1 MNTKNY
7 LVLLFLGLISLNVS
21 AQDFENYTPT
31 ASQAPLPADLMS
43 SSTEK
48 YINAQTDAERQ
59 KKRADRKAQ
68 DKFFLQTNFALD
80 ELLSSGKLL
89 FNDPMTKYV
98 QKVIDNLLKNDAEL
112 RAKIKLYMIRSAS
125 VNAFATDR
133 GEIFVNVGLITK
145 LETEAQLAFILC
157 HEIQHFILKH
167 NLNSYVVYD
176 KIQKGQGVYKRKNKK
191 YDRLVSQHSYT
202 RTLEREADEKGLE
215 LFLTSGYNVK
225 SVEGVFD
232 LLELAHGTYANT
244 KFDVSYFENE
254 YVQFPAIYQK
264 TAVRP
269 VRPYEKDSDED
280 KFSTHPSVEERR
292 KAFNATLASEGI
304 KEEGKEF
311 IQPKSAFDKVQKMAR
326 FDLCDILISYRS
338 YPAALYHAYL
348 ILDKYPNNSYAEKT
362 IAKALYGIA
371 QYTNND
377 TYDDITISSDTIQG
391 EMQSVFYL
399 FEEMSKKEIN
409 TLASRYCWEMHKKY
423 PDDKGLKRMA
433 QDMIEDVV
441 IFSIES
447 PEEYFKKEKMT
458 TSDIEKEQTFAPYAF
473 ADIMSD
479 STFTK
484 WIANGKRYRKRN
496 EDSEEEREEMGYY
509 ALSKKNR
516 KAANKKR
523 KKGAA
528 LNKKNVVFVNP
539 FYLKADAKKKDVIR
553 LIESEERQNKFKGWI
568 EELGKD
574 AGLKTTVLDVKHISE
589 KTTIEDYNNIIA
601 INRWVDELLTNDM
614 YMISSNYNDVL
625 SVVNEYNSTTFAYTG
640 ALSFRKKKNIVVNYY
655 NLIYTVIPWTTPYG
669 LNNLIKPSYETVYF
683 SYVFDFENSRVLH
696 REFNT
701 MRQKDRDGVIKSN
714 LYWLMHQIEQKPNK
728 KKKK

>member
-7 LVLLFLGLISLNVS
+7 LILLFLGVMSFNVS
-21 AQDFENYTPT
+21 AQDFENYKPT
-31 ASQAPLPADLMS
+31 TSEAPLPADLIS

-48 YINAQTDAERQ
+48 YIDAQVDAARH

-112 RAKIKLYMIRSAS
+112 RGKIKLYMIRSAS

-133 GEIFVNVGLITK
+133 GEIFVNVGLLAK
-145 LETEAQLAFILC
+145 AKSEAELAFILC
-157 HEIQHFILKH
+157 HELQHFLEQH
-167 NLNSYVVYD
+167 NLNSFIEFSRIERNRSDFRRD
-176 KIQKGQGVYKRKNKK
+176 KSYEK
-191 YDRLVSQHSYT
+191 LVARHSYSKN
-202 RTLEREADEKGLE
+202 LEREADEKGLE
-215 LFLTSGYNVK
+215 LFLTSGYDIK

-244 KFDVSYFENE
+244 KFDISYFENE

-264 TAVRP
+264 DVVRP
-269 VRPYEKDSDED
+269 VRPYETDSDED
-280 KFSTHPSVEERR
+280 KLSTHPSVEERR
-292 KAFNATLASEGI
+292 KAFNATLASKNLKKEG
-304 KEEGKEF
+304 GKEY
-311 IQPKSAFDKVQKMAR
+311 IEPKSEFDRVQKMAR
-326 FDLCDILISYRS
+326 FDLCDILISYNS
-338 YPAALYHAYL
+338 YPAALYHGYL
-348 ILDKYPNNSYAEKT
+348 ILQEYPNNSYAEKT

-377 TYDDITISSDTIQG
+377 SYKKITISSDTIQG
-391 EMQSVFYL
+391 EMQAVFYF
-399 FEEMSKKEIN
+399 FEQLSKKEIN
-409 TLASRYCWEMHKKY
+409 TLASRYCWEMHQKY

-441 IFSIES
+441 IFSIEN
-447 PEEYFKKEKMT
+447 PDEYFKKEKMT
-458 TSDIEKEQTFAPYAF
+458 ASDIEKEQTFAPYAF

-484 WIANGKRYRKRN
+484 WIDNGKKYRKRRA
-496 EDSEEEREEMGYY
+496 DSEEEREEMGYY
-509 ALSKKNR
+509 ALSQKNR
-516 KAANKKR
+516 KEAEKKR

-528 LNKKNVVFVNP
+528 LDIKNVVFVNP
-539 FYLKADAKKKDVIR
+539 FYLKGDAKKKDVIR

-568 EELGKD
+568 EELGED
-574 AGLKTTVLDVKHISE
+574 AGLKTNVLDVKHLNE

-601 INRWVDELLTNDM
+601 INRWVDELLTSDM
-614 YMISSNYNDVL
+614 YMIGSNYNDVL
-625 SVVNEYNSTTFAYTG
+625 PIVDKYNSNTFAYTG
-640 ALSFRKKKNIVVNYY
+640 ALSFRMKKNVIINYY
-655 NLIYTVIPWTTPYG
+655 NVLFTFIPWTTPYG
-669 LNNLIKPSYETVYF
+669 LDNLIKPSYETVYF
-683 SYVFDFENSRVLH
+683 SYVFDFENNRVLH

-701 MRQKDRDGVIKSN
+701 MSQKDRDGVIKSN
-714 LYWLMHQIEQKPNK
+714 LYWLMHQIKQKPNK
-728 KKKK
+728 KKK

>member
-7 LVLLFLGLISLNVS
+7 LILLFLGVISFNVS
-21 AQDFENYTPT
+21 AQDFENYKPT

-43 SSTEK
+43 TSTEK
-48 YINAQTDAERQ
+48 YIDAQADAERR

-112 RAKIKLYMIRSAS
+112 RGKIKLYMIRSAS

-133 GEIFVNVGLITK
+133 GEIFVNVGLLAK
-145 LETEAQLAFILC
+145 AKSEAELAFILC
-157 HEIQHFILKH
+157 HELQHFLEQH
-167 NLNSYVVYD
+167 NLNSFIEFSRIERRRSD
-176 KIQKGQGVYKRKNKK
+176 FRREKNYEK
-191 YDRLVSQHSYT
+191 LVARHSYSKS
-202 RTLEREADEKGLE
+202 LEREADEKGLE

-244 KFDVSYFENE
+244 KFDISYFENE

-264 TAVRP
+264 TAIRP

-280 KFSTHPSVEERR
+280 KLSTHPSVEERR
-292 KAFNATLASEGI
+292 KAF
-304 KEEGKEF
+304 KEALSNQNLKEKGKEF
-311 IQPKSAFDKVQKMAR
+311 IQPKSDFDKVQKMAR

-348 ILDKYPNNSYAEKT
+348 ILEDYPNNSYAEKT

-377 TYDDITISSDTIQG
+377 SYDDITISSDTIQG
-391 EMQSVFYL
+391 EMQAVFYL

-409 TLASRYCWEMHKKY
+409 MLASRYCWEKSKKY
-423 PDDKGLKRMA
+423 SDDKGLKRMA

-441 IFSIES
+441 IFSVEN
-447 PEEYFKKEKMT
+447 PDDYFKKEKMT
-458 TSDIEKEQTFAPYAF
+458 ASDIEKEQTFAPYAF

-484 WIANGKRYRKRN
+484 WIENGKKYRKRS

-528 LNKKNVVFVNP
+528 LNRKNVVFVNP

-553 LIESEERQNKFKGWI
+553 LIESEERQDKFKGWI
-568 EELGKD
+568 EELGED
-574 AGLKTTVLDVKHISE
+574 AGLKTTVLDVKHLDK

-614 YMISSNYNDVL
+614 YMIGSNHNDVL
-625 SVVNEYNSTTFAYTG
+625 PIVEKYNSTTFAYTG
-640 ALSFRKKKNIVVNYY
+640 ALSFRKKKDAIVNYY
-655 NLIYTVIPWTTPYG
+655 NLLYTVIPWTTPYG
-669 LNNLIKPSYETVYF
+669 LDNLIKPSYEAVYF
-683 SYVFDFENSRVLH
+683 SYVFDFENNRVLH

-701 MRQKDRDGVIKSN
+701 MMQKDRDGVIKSN
-714 LYWLMHQIEQKPNK
+714 LYWLMHQINQKPDK